1 MNGEPWWLVLI
12 IWGSKYSD
20 DDCNFLISS
29 AFRHSKNCA
38 GVLVL
43 TDDLTRKIDPRAQ
56 LVSIPSDFNI
66 EELKG
71 GGLPIKLCLFDL
83 PEIPVGAPC
92 IYVDLDSAIISSLD
106 EVPNLL
112 SEAKIWMI
120 DVFPKRFSSW
130 RRLLHRV
137 THGKKFAIGNS
148 SAFLYRNG
156 FTGNPTIRFRDMR
169 SRGKLP
175 KKLLHDDRFVS
186 WSMQQDIRGF
196 SPFLFSYFR
205 IEFLSISMPIN
216 YLKAI
221 FRNNKRQKI
230 AVITFAGHKTKV
242 RQILGAEKILDHHG
256 RKGRWSSF
264 LMGGLN
270 KKVEEEILMFAALS
284 NQADAGGEPHYTAV
298 TSTFTS

>member
-1 MNGEPWWLVLI
+1 MSGEPWWLILI

-29 AFRHSKNCA
+29 AFRHSTNCS

-43 TDDLTRKIDPRAQ
+43 TDDLSRAIDSRAR
-56 LVSIPSDFNI
+56 LASIPSDFNM

-83 PEIPVGAPC
+83 PEVPVGAAC
-92 IYVDLDSAIISSLD
+92 IYVDLDSAIVGSLD
-106 EVPNLL
+106 EVPTLL

-120 DVFPKRFSSW
+120 DVFPKRFSLW
-130 RRLLHRV
+130 RRLLSRA
-137 THGKKFAIGNS
+137 TKGQKFAIGNS

-169 SRGKLP
+169 NRGTLP

-196 SPFLFSYFR
+196 SPFLISYFR
-205 IEFLSISMPIN
+205 IEFLSTFMFIN
-216 YLKAI
+216 YFKSI
-221 FRNNKRQKI
+221 FRNKKRQGI
-230 AVITFAGHKTKV
+230 AVITFAGQQTKV
-242 RQILGAEKILDHHG
+242 RHILGCKSIVDHHG
-256 RKGRWSSF
+256 RVGRWSDF
-264 LMGGLN
+264 LMGGMN
-270 KKVEEEILMFAALS
+270 KKVENEIHMFEAS
-284 NQADAGGEPHYTAV
+284 KNKPD
-298 TSTFTS
+298 TSTKLHRHE